1 MAKND
6 KENAD
11 GSQAVEFLDIP
22 TINRFLPLAGG
33 GLCRSFINYR

>member
-6 KENAD
+6 EENAD

-22 TINRFLPLAGG
+22 TINRFLLAGS
-33 GLCRSFINYR
+33 GLRR